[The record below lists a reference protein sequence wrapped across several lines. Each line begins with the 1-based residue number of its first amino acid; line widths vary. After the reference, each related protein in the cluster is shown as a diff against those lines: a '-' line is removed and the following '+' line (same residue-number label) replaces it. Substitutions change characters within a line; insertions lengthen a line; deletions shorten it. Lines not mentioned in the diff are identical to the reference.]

1 MKKTTYYGLAVL
13 CFLIVMILFN
23 AGAFLLSSGAV
34 LAGTILDG
42 REGLEMVSAFLMEHL
57 NLYSILLYM
66 ITGTVIFLWYY
77 FAVINKDGVGVYLD
91 KQTDRISP
99 VSFLWIVLLALSV
112 QHITS
117 IVLTAIGIVLPSAM
131 ESYID
136 LIEASGATDYSFLWI
151 ISTVVLPPLVEE
163 TAFRGLILN
172 YLKKAGAGFFA
183 ANLFQAVL
191 FGIFHMNLVQ
201 GIYAAL
207 LGFLLGYLAYR
218 YESLLIPILL
228 HGLFN
233 LFGTVLSE
241 FESRFFPTPLYGMC
255 VLGSV
260 PLFIII
266 FVMIHFGIGEK
277 KK

>member
-1 MKKTTYYGLAVL
+1 MKKTSYYGLAVL
-13 CFLIVMILFN
+13 CFLIVMLLFN

-34 LAGTILDG
+34 LAGTILGG
-42 REGLEMVSAFLMEHL
+42 RDGLEIASTFLMEHL
-57 NLYSILLYM
+57 NLYSVLLYM

-77 FAVINKDGVGVYLD
+77 FSVISKNGVGAYLD
-91 KQTDRISP
+91 KQTTRINP

-117 IVLTAIGIVLPSAM
+117 IILSLIGIILPSAL
-131 ESYID
+131 ESYVE
-136 LIEASGATDYSFLWI
+136 LIESSGATDYSFLWI
-151 ISTVVLPPLVEE
+151 ISTIVLPPLVEE

-172 YLKKAGAGFFA
+172 YLKKAGAGFFT
-183 ANLFQAVL
+183 ANLIQAAL
-191 FGIFHMNLVQ
+191 FGVFHMNLVQ

-218 YESLLIPILL
+218 YESIFMPILL

-241 FESRFFPTPLYGMC
+241 IENRFLPTPLFGMLVVC
-255 VLGSV
+255 SV
-260 PLFIII
+260 PLFVFI

-277 KK
+277 K